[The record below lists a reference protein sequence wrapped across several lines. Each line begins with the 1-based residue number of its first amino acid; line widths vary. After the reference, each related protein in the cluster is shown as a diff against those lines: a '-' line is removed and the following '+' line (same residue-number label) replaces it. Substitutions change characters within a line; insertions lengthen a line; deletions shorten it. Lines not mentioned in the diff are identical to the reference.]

1 MYKIEYQ
8 CITQFPKTTIRNFLQ
23 VILRLSGFLKMSQY
37 EHFLINIKSAGF
49 KIVQQLVENISETE
63 LN

>member
-37 EHFLINIKSAGF
+37 EHFLINIKT
-49 KIVQQLVENISETE
+49 LVSKSYSR
-63 LN
+63 L